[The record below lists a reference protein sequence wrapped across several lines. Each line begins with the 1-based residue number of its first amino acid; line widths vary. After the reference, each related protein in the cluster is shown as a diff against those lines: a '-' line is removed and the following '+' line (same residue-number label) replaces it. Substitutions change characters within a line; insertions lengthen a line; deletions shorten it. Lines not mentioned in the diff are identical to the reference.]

1 MSSSTVS
8 PSAPEN
14 SAGQMRKNGAS
25 GSDPKEASIKELLFG
40 NVRSY
45 GIYLA
50 LILVIIIFQI
60 LTGGRLLFPN
70 NVVALFQ
77 QNAYVLIT
85 AIGMLMV
92 IIGTHID
99 LSVGSVVAFIGGVG
113 AYAMKNWGMNWI
125 LAVAF
130 MLLIGLVIGAWH
142 GFWVAYV
149 GVPAFVTTLGGM
161 LIFRGLA
168 TVVAGESIPLQSRPF
183 RAIAKDYLPNI
194 FGFWG
199 GLDGLT
205 IVVGLV
211 AIVLVA
217 VSQIRKRR
225 KAISAGLTA
234 EPMGW
239 VILKCAIAVLAIGFA
254 TYLFA
259 SSGNSTQGGIPIVL
273 VIIGL
278 LIGIYWF
285 VLNRTVFGRDIYAVG
300 GNRKAAML
308 SGIDT
313 RKVDFKIFL
322 NMGLLTG
329 IAAIIT
335 LSRLA
340 SATAA
345 TGQEFEM
352 DAIAACFIGGA
363 AVAGGVGTIPG
374 AMVGALIMGVLNQG
388 LSIMGADA
396 AIVKTIKGLVVI
408 AAVAYDLISKRKK
421 A

>member
-1 MSSSTVS
+1 MKQSVAEAPNDSGNPQVATLKST
-8 PSAPEN
+8 
-14 SAGQMRKNGAS
+14 
-25 GSDPKEASIKELLFG
+25 LLG
-40 NVRSY
+40 NARQY

-50 LILVIIIFQI
+50 LVVVIAIFEV

-70 NVVALFQ
+70 NFVALFQ
-77 QNAYVLIT
+77 QNAYVLVL

-99 LSVGSVVAFIGGVG
+99 LSVGSVVAFIGGMG
-113 AYAMKNWGMNWI
+113 AFMMKNWGLNWF
-125 LAVAF
+125 LAIVL
-130 MLLIGLVIGAWH
+130 MLALGLIVGIWQ

-161 LIFRGLA
+161 LVFRGLA
-168 TVVAGESIPLQSRPF
+168 TVIAGESIPLRSREF
-183 RAIAKDYLPNI
+183 RAISKDFLPNI
-194 FGFWG
+194 FGFWF

-205 IVVGLV
+205 LVVGAVVILLV
-211 AIVLVA
+211 IVM
-217 VSQIRKRR
+217 QIRRR
-225 KAISAGLTA
+225 SHTIRVGLQA
-234 EPMGW
+234 EPKSWM
-239 VILKCAIAVLAIGFA
+239 IIKCVLATLVIGFV
-254 TYLFA
+254 TYLLA
-259 SSGNSTQGGIPIVL
+259 SSGNQTQGGIPIVL
-273 VIIGL
+273 VIIAAL
-278 LIGIYWF
+278 VGIYWF
-285 VLNRTVFGRDIYAVG
+285 VLNRMVLGRDIYAVG
-300 GNRKAAML
+300 GNRKAAVL

-322 NMGLLTG
+322 NMGLLAA

-340 SATAA
+340 SATAQ
-345 TGQEFEM
+345 TGMEFEM

-396 AIVKTIKGLVVI
+396 AIVKIIKGLVVI
-408 AAVAYDLISKRKK
+408 IAVAYDLISKRHKK
-421 A
+421 

>member
-1 MSSSTVS
+1 MSSAQKVSSAQPHDGRKDGFEGDTV
-8 PSAPEN
+8 
-14 SAGQMRKNGAS
+14 KTAS
-25 GSDPKEASIKELLFG
+25 LKDILLG
-40 NVRSY
+40 NMRSY

-50 LILVIIIFQI
+50 LVVVILIFQI
-60 LTGGRLLFPN
+60 LTGNRLLNPN

-113 AYAMKNWGMNWI
+113 AFAMKNWDMNWF
-125 LAVAF
+125 LAI
-130 MLLIGLVIGAWH
+130 MLMIALGLIIGAWH

-168 TVVAGESIPLQSRPF
+168 TVVAGESIPLSSQPF

-199 GLDGLT
+199 DLDGLT
-205 IVVGLV
+205 LVVG
-211 AIVLVA
+211 A
-217 VSQIRKRR
+217 VFILLLIWVQIRKRNKTI
-225 KAISAGLTA
+225 KAKLTVEPISWT
-234 EPMGW
+234 
-239 VILKCAIAVLAIGFA
+239 IIKCLLGSAVIGFL
-254 TYLFA
+254 TYLLA
-259 SSGNSTQGGIPIVL
+259 SSGNDTQGGIPIVL

-278 LIGIYWF
+278 LIGVYWF
-285 VLNRTVFGRDIYAVG
+285 VLNRMVFGRQIYAVG
-300 GNRKAAML
+300 GNRNAALL
-308 SGIDT
+308 SGINT
-313 RKVDFKIFL
+313 RLVDFKIFL
-322 NMGLLTG
+322 NMGFLTA
-329 IAAIIT
+329 IASIVT

-374 AMVGALIMGVLNQG
+374 AIVGALIMGVLNQG

-408 AAVAYDLISKRKK
+408 AAVAYDLISKKQK

>member
-1 MSSSTVS
+1 MSVKEGKTTMKQSVAEAPNDSGNPQVATLKST
-8 PSAPEN
+8 
-14 SAGQMRKNGAS
+14 
-25 GSDPKEASIKELLFG
+25 LLG
-40 NVRSY
+40 NARQY

-50 LILVIIIFQI
+50 LVVVIAIFEV

-70 NVVALFQ
+70 NFVALFQ
-77 QNAYVLIT
+77 QNAYVLVL

-99 LSVGSVVAFIGGVG
+99 LSVGSVVAFIGGMG
-113 AYAMKNWGMNWI
+113 AFMMKNWGLNWF
-125 LAVAF
+125 LAIVL
-130 MLLIGLVIGAWH
+130 MLALGLIVGIWQ

-161 LIFRGLA
+161 LVFRGLA
-168 TVVAGESIPLQSRPF
+168 TVIAGESIPLRSREF
-183 RAIAKDYLPNI
+183 RAISKDFLPNI
-194 FGFWG
+194 FGFWF

-205 IVVGLV
+205 LVVGAVVILLV
-211 AIVLVA
+211 IVMQVRRR
-217 VSQIRKRR
+217 SHTIR
-225 KAISAGLTA
+225 AGLQA
-234 EPMGW
+234 EPKSWM
-239 VILKCAIAVLAIGFA
+239 IIKCVLATLVIGFV
-254 TYLFA
+254 TYLLA
-259 SSGNSTQGGIPIVL
+259 SSGNQTQGGIPIVL
-273 VIIGL
+273 VIIAVL
-278 LIGIYWF
+278 VGIYWF
-285 VLNRTVFGRDIYAVG
+285 VLNRMVLGRDIYAVG
-300 GNRKAAML
+300 GNRKAAVL

-322 NMGLLTG
+322 NMGLLAA

-340 SATAA
+340 SATAQ
-345 TGQEFEM
+345 TGMEFEM

-396 AIVKTIKGLVVI
+396 AIVKIIKGLVVI
-408 AAVAYDLISKRKK
+408 IAVAYDLISKRHKK
-421 A
+421 

>member
-1 MSSSTVS
+1 MKQSVADASNDSGNPQVATLKST
-8 PSAPEN
+8 
-14 SAGQMRKNGAS
+14 
-25 GSDPKEASIKELLFG
+25 LLG
-40 NVRSY
+40 NARQY

-50 LILVIIIFQI
+50 LVVVIAIFEV

-70 NVVALFQ
+70 NFVALFQ
-77 QNAYVLIT
+77 QNAYVLVL

-99 LSVGSVVAFIGGVG
+99 LSVGSVVAFIGGMG
-113 AYAMKNWGMNWI
+113 AFMMKNWGLNWF
-125 LAVAF
+125 LAIVL
-130 MLLIGLVIGAWH
+130 MLALGLIVGIWQ

-161 LIFRGLA
+161 LVFRGLA
-168 TVVAGESIPLQSRPF
+168 TVIAGESIPLRSREF
-183 RAIAKDYLPNI
+183 RAISKDFLPNI
-194 FGFWG
+194 FGFWF

-205 IVVGLV
+205 LVVGTVVIILV
-211 AIVLVA
+211 IVM
-217 VSQIRKRR
+217 QIRRR
-225 KAISAGLTA
+225 SHAIRVGLQA
-234 EPMGW
+234 EPKSW
-239 VILKCAIAVLAIGFA
+239 VIIKCALATAVIGFV
-254 TYLFA
+254 TYLLA
-259 SSGNSTQGGIPIVL
+259 SSGNQTQGGIPIVL
-273 VIIGL
+273 VIIAAL
-278 LIGIYWF
+278 VGIYWF
-285 VLNRTVFGRDIYAVG
+285 VLNRMVLGRDIYAVG
-300 GNRKAAML
+300 GNRKAAVL

-322 NMGLLTG
+322 NMGLLAA

-340 SATAA
+340 SATAQ
-345 TGQEFEM
+345 TGMEFEM

-396 AIVKTIKGLVVI
+396 AIVKIIKGLVVI
-408 AAVAYDLISKRKK
+408 IAVAYDLISKRHKK
-421 A
+421 

>member
-1 MSSSTVS
+1 MSVKEGKTTMKQSVAEAPNDSGNPQVATLKST
-8 PSAPEN
+8 
-14 SAGQMRKNGAS
+14 
-25 GSDPKEASIKELLFG
+25 LLG
-40 NVRSY
+40 NARQY

-50 LILVIIIFQI
+50 LVVVIAIFEV

-70 NVVALFQ
+70 NFVALFQ
-77 QNAYVLIT
+77 QNAYVLVL

-99 LSVGSVVAFIGGVG
+99 LSVGSVVAFIGGMG
-113 AYAMKNWGMNWI
+113 AFMMKNWGLNWF
-125 LAVAF
+125 LAIVL
-130 MLLIGLVIGAWH
+130 MLALGLIVGIWQ

-161 LIFRGLA
+161 LVFRGLA
-168 TVVAGESIPLQSRPF
+168 TVIAGESIPLRSREF
-183 RAIAKDYLPNI
+183 RAISKDFLPNI
-194 FGFWG
+194 FGFWF

-205 IVVGLV
+205 LVVGAVVILLV
-211 AIVLVA
+211 IVM
-217 VSQIRKRR
+217 QIRRR
-225 KAISAGLTA
+225 SHTIRVGLQA
-234 EPMGW
+234 EPKSWM
-239 VILKCAIAVLAIGFA
+239 IIKCVLATLVIGFV
-254 TYLFA
+254 TYLLA
-259 SSGNSTQGGIPIVL
+259 SSGNQTQGGIPIVL
-273 VIIGL
+273 VIIAVL
-278 LIGIYWF
+278 VGIYWF
-285 VLNRTVFGRDIYAVG
+285 VLNRMVLGRDIYAVG
-300 GNRKAAML
+300 GNRKAAVL

-322 NMGLLTG
+322 NMGLLAA

-340 SATAA
+340 SATAQ
-345 TGQEFEM
+345 TGMEFEM

-396 AIVKTIKGLVVI
+396 AIVKIIKGLVVI
-408 AAVAYDLISKRKK
+408 IAVAYDLISKRHKK
-421 A
+421 

>member
-1 MSSSTVS
+1 MKQSVADASNDSGNPQVATLKST
-8 PSAPEN
+8 
-14 SAGQMRKNGAS
+14 
-25 GSDPKEASIKELLFG
+25 LLG
-40 NVRSY
+40 NARQY

-50 LILVIIIFQI
+50 LVVVIAIFEV

-70 NVVALFQ
+70 NFVALFQ
-77 QNAYVLIT
+77 QNAYVLVL

-99 LSVGSVVAFIGGVG
+99 LSVGSVVAFIGGMG
-113 AYAMKNWGMNWI
+113 AFMMKNWGLNWF
-125 LAVAF
+125 LAIVL
-130 MLLIGLVIGAWH
+130 MLALGLIVGIWQ

-161 LIFRGLA
+161 LVFRGLA
-168 TVVAGESIPLQSRPF
+168 TVIAGESIPLRSREF
-183 RAIAKDYLPNI
+183 RAISKDFLPNI
-194 FGFWG
+194 FGFWF

-205 IVVGLV
+205 LVVGAVVILLV
-211 AIVLVA
+211 IVMQVRRR
-217 VSQIRKRR
+217 SHTIRV
-225 KAISAGLTA
+225 GLQA
-234 EPMGW
+234 EPRSWM
-239 VILKCAIAVLAIGFA
+239 IIKCVLATLVIGFV
-254 TYLFA
+254 TYLLA
-259 SSGNSTQGGIPIVL
+259 SSGNQTQGGIPIVL
-273 VIIGL
+273 VIIAVL
-278 LIGIYWF
+278 VGIYWF
-285 VLNRTVFGRDIYAVG
+285 VLNRMVLGRDIYAVG
-300 GNRKAAML
+300 GNRKAAVL

-322 NMGLLTG
+322 NMGLLAA

-340 SATAA
+340 SATAQ
-345 TGQEFEM
+345 TGMEFEM

-396 AIVKTIKGLVVI
+396 AIVKIIKGLVVI
-408 AAVAYDLISKRKK
+408 IAVAYDLISKRHKK
-421 A
+421 

>member
-1 MSSSTVS
+1 MKQSVAEAPNDSGDLQVATLKST
-8 PSAPEN
+8 
-14 SAGQMRKNGAS
+14 
-25 GSDPKEASIKELLFG
+25 LLG
-40 NVRSY
+40 NARQY

-50 LILVIIIFQI
+50 LVVVIAIFEV

-70 NVVALFQ
+70 NFVALFQ
-77 QNAYVLIT
+77 QNAYVLVL

-99 LSVGSVVAFIGGVG
+99 LSVGSVVAFIGGMG
-113 AYAMKNWGMNWI
+113 AFMMKNWGLNWF
-125 LAVAF
+125 LAIVL
-130 MLLIGLVIGAWH
+130 MLALGLIVGIWQ

-161 LIFRGLA
+161 LVFRGLA
-168 TVVAGESIPLQSRPF
+168 TVIAGESIPLRSREF
-183 RAIAKDYLPNI
+183 RAISKDFLPNI
-194 FGFWG
+194 FGFWF

-205 IVVGLV
+205 LVVGAVVILMV
-211 AIVLVA
+211 IVM
-217 VSQIRKRR
+217 QIRRQSH
-225 KAISAGLTA
+225 AIRVGLQA
-234 EPMGW
+234 EPKSW
-239 VILKCAIAVLAIGFA
+239 VIIKCVLATAVIGFV
-254 TYLFA
+254 TYLLA
-259 SSGNSTQGGIPIVL
+259 SSGNETQGGIPIVL
-273 VIIGL
+273 VIIAAL
-278 LIGIYWF
+278 VGIYWF
-285 VLNRTVFGRDIYAVG
+285 ILNRMVLGRDIYAVG
-300 GNRKAAML
+300 GNRKAAVL

-322 NMGLLTG
+322 NMGLLAA

-340 SATAA
+340 SATAQ
-345 TGQEFEM
+345 TGMEFEM

-396 AIVKTIKGLVVI
+396 AIVKIIKGLVVI
-408 AAVAYDLISKRKK
+408 IAVAYDLMSKRHKK
-421 A
+421 

>member
-1 MSSSTVS
+1 MKQSVAEAPNDSGNPQVATLKST
-8 PSAPEN
+8 
-14 SAGQMRKNGAS
+14 
-25 GSDPKEASIKELLFG
+25 LLG
-40 NVRSY
+40 NARQY

-50 LILVIIIFQI
+50 LVVVIAIFEV

-70 NVVALFQ
+70 NFVALFQ
-77 QNAYVLIT
+77 QNAYVLVL

-99 LSVGSVVAFIGGVG
+99 LSVGSVVAFIGGMG
-113 AYAMKNWGMNWI
+113 AFMMKNWGLNWF
-125 LAVAF
+125 LAIVL
-130 MLLIGLVIGAWH
+130 MLALGLIVGIWQ

-161 LIFRGLA
+161 LVFRGLA
-168 TVVAGESIPLQSRPF
+168 TVIAGESIPLRSREF
-183 RAIAKDYLPNI
+183 RAISKDFLPNI
-194 FGFWG
+194 FGFWF

-205 IVVGLV
+205 LVVGAVVILLV
-211 AIVLVA
+211 IVM
-217 VSQIRKRR
+217 QIRRR
-225 KAISAGLTA
+225 SHTIRVGLQA
-234 EPMGW
+234 EPKSWM
-239 VILKCAIAVLAIGFA
+239 IIKCVLATAVIGFV
-254 TYLFA
+254 TYLLA
-259 SSGNSTQGGIPIVL
+259 SSGNQTQGGIPIVL
-273 VIIGL
+273 VIIAVL
-278 LIGIYWF
+278 VGIYWF
-285 VLNRTVFGRDIYAVG
+285 VLNRMVLGRDIYAVG
-300 GNRKAAML
+300 GNRKAAVL

-322 NMGLLTG
+322 NMGLLAA

-340 SATAA
+340 SATAQ
-345 TGQEFEM
+345 TGMEFEM

-396 AIVKTIKGLVVI
+396 AIVKIIKGLVVI
-408 AAVAYDLISKRKK
+408 IAVAYDLISKRHKK
-421 A
+421 

>member
-1 MSSSTVS
+1 MSVKEGKTTMKQSV
-8 PSAPEN
+8 A
-14 SAGQMRKNGAS
+14 
-25 GSDPKEASIKELLFG
+25 EASNDSGDPQVATLKSTLLG
-40 NVRSY
+40 NARQY

-50 LILVIIIFQI
+50 LVVVIAIFEV

-70 NVVALFQ
+70 NFVALFQ
-77 QNAYVLIT
+77 QNAYVLVL

-99 LSVGSVVAFIGGVG
+99 LSVGSVVAFIGGMG
-113 AYAMKNWGMNWI
+113 AFMMKNWGLNWF
-125 LAVAF
+125 LAIVL
-130 MLLIGLVIGAWH
+130 MLALGLIVGIWQ

-161 LIFRGLA
+161 LVFRGLA
-168 TVVAGESIPLQSRPF
+168 TVIAGESIPLRSREF
-183 RAIAKDYLPNI
+183 RAISKDFLPNI
-194 FGFWG
+194 FGFWF

-205 IVVGLV
+205 LVVGAVVILLV
-211 AIVLVA
+211 IVMQVRRR
-217 VSQIRKRR
+217 SHTIRV
-225 KAISAGLTA
+225 GLQA
-234 EPMGW
+234 EPKSWM
-239 VILKCAIAVLAIGFA
+239 IIKCVLATLVIGFV
-254 TYLFA
+254 TYLLA
-259 SSGNSTQGGIPIVL
+259 SSGNQTQGGIPIVL
-273 VIIGL
+273 VIIAVL
-278 LIGIYWF
+278 VGIYWF
-285 VLNRTVFGRDIYAVG
+285 VLNRMVLGRDIYAVG
-300 GNRKAAML
+300 GNRKAAVL

-322 NMGLLTG
+322 NMGLLAA

-340 SATAA
+340 SATAQ
-345 TGQEFEM
+345 TGMEFEM

-396 AIVKTIKGLVVI
+396 AIVKIIKGLVVI
-408 AAVAYDLISKRKK
+408 IAVAYDLISKRHKK
-421 A
+421 

>member
-1 MSSSTVS
+1 MKQSVAEAPNDSGNPQVATLKST
-8 PSAPEN
+8 
-14 SAGQMRKNGAS
+14 
-25 GSDPKEASIKELLFG
+25 LLG
-40 NVRSY
+40 NARQY

-50 LILVIIIFQI
+50 LVVVIAIFEV

-70 NVVALFQ
+70 NFVALFQ
-77 QNAYVLIT
+77 QNAYVLVL

-99 LSVGSVVAFIGGVG
+99 LSVGSVVAFIGGMG
-113 AYAMKNWGMNWI
+113 AFMMKNWGLNWF
-125 LAVAF
+125 LAIVL
-130 MLLIGLVIGAWH
+130 MLALGLIVGIWQ

-161 LIFRGLA
+161 LVFRGLA
-168 TVVAGESIPLQSRPF
+168 TVIAGESIPLRSREF
-183 RAIAKDYLPNI
+183 RAISKDFLPNI
-194 FGFWG
+194 FGFWF

-205 IVVGLV
+205 LVVGAVVILLV
-211 AIVLVA
+211 IIM
-217 VSQIRKRR
+217 QIRRR
-225 KAISAGLTA
+225 SHTIRVGLQA
-234 EPMGW
+234 EPKSWM
-239 VILKCAIAVLAIGFA
+239 IIKCVLATLVIGFV
-254 TYLFA
+254 TYLLA
-259 SSGNSTQGGIPIVL
+259 SSGNQTQGGIPIVL
-273 VIIGL
+273 VIIAVL
-278 LIGIYWF
+278 VGIYWF
-285 VLNRTVFGRDIYAVG
+285 VLNRMVLGRDIYAVG
-300 GNRKAAML
+300 GNRKAAVL

-322 NMGLLTG
+322 NMGLLAA

-340 SATAA
+340 SATAQ
-345 TGQEFEM
+345 TGMEFEM

-396 AIVKTIKGLVVI
+396 AIVKIIKGLVVI
-408 AAVAYDLISKRKK
+408 IAVAYDLISKRHKK
-421 A
+421 

>member
-1 MSSSTVS
+1 MSTKEGKTIMKQSVAEAPNDSGDLQVATLKST
-8 PSAPEN
+8 
-14 SAGQMRKNGAS
+14 
-25 GSDPKEASIKELLFG
+25 LLG
-40 NVRSY
+40 NARQY

-50 LILVIIIFQI
+50 LVVVIAIFEV

-70 NVVALFQ
+70 NFVALFQ
-77 QNAYVLIT
+77 QNAYVLVL

-99 LSVGSVVAFIGGVG
+99 LSVGSVVAFIGGMG
-113 AYAMKNWGMNWI
+113 AFMMKNWGLNWF
-125 LAVAF
+125 LAIVL
-130 MLLIGLVIGAWH
+130 MLALGLIVGIWQ

-161 LIFRGLA
+161 LVFRGLA
-168 TVVAGESIPLQSRPF
+168 TVIAGESIPLRSREF
-183 RAIAKDYLPNI
+183 RAISKDFLPNI
-194 FGFWG
+194 FGFWF

-205 IVVGLV
+205 LVVGAVVILMV
-211 AIVLVA
+211 IVM
-217 VSQIRKRR
+217 QIRRQSH
-225 KAISAGLTA
+225 AIRVGLQA
-234 EPMGW
+234 EPKSW
-239 VILKCAIAVLAIGFA
+239 VIIKCVLATAVIGFV
-254 TYLFA
+254 TYLLA
-259 SSGNSTQGGIPIVL
+259 SSGNETQGGIPIVL
-273 VIIGL
+273 VIIAAL
-278 LIGIYWF
+278 VGIYWF
-285 VLNRTVFGRDIYAVG
+285 ILNRMVLGRDIYAVG
-300 GNRKAAML
+300 GNRKAAVL

-322 NMGLLTG
+322 NMGLLAA

-340 SATAA
+340 SATAQ
-345 TGQEFEM
+345 TGMEFEM

-396 AIVKTIKGLVVI
+396 AIVKIIKGLVVI
-408 AAVAYDLISKRKK
+408 IAVAYDLMSKRHKK
-421 A
+421 

>member
-1 MSSSTVS
+1 MSSAQKVSSAQPHDGRKDGSEGYTV
-8 PSAPEN
+8 
-14 SAGQMRKNGAS
+14 KTAS
-25 GSDPKEASIKELLFG
+25 LKDILLG
-40 NVRSY
+40 NMRSY

-50 LILVIIIFQI
+50 LVVVILIFQI
-60 LTGGRLLFPN
+60 LTGNRLLNPN

-113 AYAMKNWGMNWI
+113 AFAMKNWDMNWF
-125 LAVAF
+125 LAI
-130 MLLIGLVIGAWH
+130 MLMIALGLIIGAWH

-168 TVVAGESIPLQSRPF
+168 TVVAGESIPLSSQPF

-199 GLDGLT
+199 DLDGLT
-205 IVVGLV
+205 LVVG
-211 AIVLVA
+211 A
-217 VSQIRKRR
+217 VFILLLIWVQIRKRNKTI
-225 KAISAGLTA
+225 KAKLTVEPISWT
-234 EPMGW
+234 
-239 VILKCAIAVLAIGFA
+239 IIKCLLGSAVIGFL
-254 TYLFA
+254 TYLLA
-259 SSGNSTQGGIPIVL
+259 SSGNDTQGGIPIVL

-278 LIGIYWF
+278 LIGVYWF
-285 VLNRTVFGRDIYAVG
+285 VLNRMVFGRQIYAVG
-300 GNRKAAML
+300 GNRNAALL
-308 SGIDT
+308 SGINT
-313 RKVDFKIFL
+313 RLVDFKIFL
-322 NMGLLTG
+322 NMGFLTA
-329 IAAIIT
+329 IASIVT

-374 AMVGALIMGVLNQG
+374 AIVGALIMGVLNQG

-408 AAVAYDLISKRKK
+408 AAVAYDLISKKQK

>member
-1 MSSSTVS
+1 M
-8 PSAPEN
+8 
-14 SAGQMRKNGAS
+14 K
-25 GSDPKEASIKELLFG
+25 KLLFG
-40 NVRSY
+40 NMRSY

-50 LILVIIIFQI
+50 LVLVIVIFQV

-70 NVVALFQ
+70 NVVALVQ

-85 AIGMLMV
+85 AIGMLMI

-99 LSVGSVVAFIGGVG
+99 LSVGSVVAFIGGLG
-113 AYAMKNWGMNWI
+113 AFAMRNWGMDWTLAI
-125 LAVAF
+125 LF
-130 MLLIGLVIGAWH
+130 MMIVGLVIGAWQ

-149 GVPAFVTTLGGM
+149 RVPAFVTTLGGM

-168 TVVAGESIPLQSRPF
+168 TVVAGESIPLQSQPF
-183 RAIAKDYLPNI
+183 RSIAKDYLPNV

-205 IVVGLV
+205 VVMGAL
-211 AIVLVA
+211 AIIGVMW
-217 VSQIRKRR
+217 SQWNRYR
-225 KAISAGLTA
+225 KAA
-234 EPMGW
+234 EANLQTEPKMW
-239 VILKCAIAVLAIGFA
+239 LFLKCLLAALAIGYV

-259 SSGNSTQGGIPIVL
+259 SSGNATQGGVPIVL
-273 VIIGL
+273 VIVGVL
-278 LIGIYWF
+278 VGIYWF
-285 VLNRTVFGRDIYAVG
+285 VLNRTVLGRDIYAVG
-300 GNRKAAML
+300 GNRKAAIL
-308 SGIDT
+308 SGINT
-313 RKVDFKIFL
+313 NMVDFKVFL
-322 NMGLLTG
+322 NMGLLTA

-345 TGQEFEM
+345 TGQEYEL

-363 AVAGGVGTIPG
+363 SVSGGVGTIPG

-396 AIVKTIKGLVVI
+396 AIVKTIKGAVVI
-408 AAVAYDLISKRKK
+408 AAVAYALLSKRKK
-421 A
+421 G